1 MGSGRRA
8 ILGALTV
15 VLMAGCAPPPDGSP
29 TPATTAL
36 PTASARPTVLQ
47 SGIAPGAAVTVD
59 DFFAAVENGRA
70 KEVKVNVSLDVGLG
84 ATVSVAVK
92 GSVDASNP
100 NDVSTHVAGSAILT
114 PTGTPTAKSTV
125 TPGPI
130 KSVTIDLVIR
140 GDRVTGVI
148 AGGEPSEISVDQ
160 ARQRGWPVY
169 EYRTGTVV
177 AAMKPAVTS
186 VVYMGAETQGSHFS
200 LALSGLV
207 AEVPWG
213 AMTPATWRCDVWL
226 DADGRVV
233 TYHAKASTTGGQGY
247 VKATEVIPA

>member
-15 VLMAGCAPPPDGSP
+15 VLMAGCAPPPDGLP
-29 TPATTAL
+29 TPATTAS

-59 DFFAAVENGRA
+59 DFFAAVEGGKA
-70 KEVKVNVSLDVGLG
+70 KEVKVNVSLEAGLG

-92 GSVDASNP
+92 GNVDASNP
-100 NDVSTHVAGSAILT
+100 DDVSTHVAGSAILT
-114 PTGTPTAKSTV
+114 PTGTPTAKSTG
-125 TPGPI
+125 TPAPI
-130 KSVTIDLVIR
+130 APVTIDLVIR

-148 AGGEPSEISVDQ
+148 AGGAPSEISVDQ

-177 AAMKPAVTS
+177 AAMKSAVTS
-186 VVYMGAETQGSHFS
+186 VVYMGAESQGSHFS
-200 LALSGLV
+200 LALSGPV

-213 AMTPATWRCDVWL
+213 AIKPATWRCDVWL
-226 DADGRVV
+226 DGDGRVV
-233 TYHAKASTTGGQGY
+233 DYQAKASMNGAQSY
-247 VKATEVIPA
+247 LKATEVIPD